1 MKRRTKVV
9 VGLILGVSVLGAAVV
24 LPGRNAP
31 PVAAPTVEVTRG
43 TVIEKAMASGTIE
56 PSTEVEV
63 KSKVSGVVRV
73 LFKDAGQFVQAGS
86 PLLDIRPDPTPL
98 ELVDARRQLE
108 LKQMELAT
116 ATRELERRRSL
127 QTTGAVTAQEVERS
141 ERQIESL
148 KLQVTIASEKL
159 ALLEGSKVKVDN
171 RALESI
177 VVAPI
182 SGYILE
188 RTVQVGEMV

>member
-1 MKRRTKVV
+1 MESSMKRRTKIV

-24 LPGRNAP
+24 LPGRNGP
-31 PVAAPTVEVTRG
+31 PVVAPTVEVTRG
-43 TVIEKAMASGTIE
+43 TVIEKAIASGTIE

-63 KSKVSGVVRV
+63 KSKVSGIVRV
-73 LFKDAGQFVQAGS
+73 LFKDAGEYVEAGS

-108 LKQMELAT
+108 LKQMELTT
-116 ATRELERRRSL
+116 AERELERQRSL
-127 QTTGAVTAQEVERS
+127 QQTGSVTSQQVEQS

-148 KLQVTIASEKL
+148 KLQVTIQSEKL
-159 ALLEGSKVKVDN
+159 ALLEGSSVKVDD

-177 VVAPI
+177 VHAP
-182 SGYILE
+182 
-188 RTVQVGEMV
+188 